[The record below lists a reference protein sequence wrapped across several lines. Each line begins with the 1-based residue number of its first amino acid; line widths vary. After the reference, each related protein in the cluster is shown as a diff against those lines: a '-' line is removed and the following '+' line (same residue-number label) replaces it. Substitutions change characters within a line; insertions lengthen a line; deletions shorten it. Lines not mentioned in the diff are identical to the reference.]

1 MEAFV
6 FLVSLV
12 TLGYVVIVYRSL
24 SHPEIHLHSWSAE
37 YREAQPRSEH
47 GITASQRDDVTRA
60 SAPGH
65 VVGEVDGAMTAA
77 PPVLTPAGLVPAL
90 SCPTLDMIDRALGPA
105 HAPFAIDPAA
115 GTLEERARDLADLYW
130 SDFVWLTGHIDGA
143 RLAVVAAALDRERAG
158 MPAMNDSLPAA

>member
-1 MEAFV
+1 MEAGIALRHYHDGSVPMEAFV

-77 PPVLTPAGLVPAL
+77 PPVLTPAGLVPAPVSYTHL
-90 SCPTLDMIDRALGPA
+90 TLPTI
-105 HAPFAIDPAA
+105 
-115 GTLEERARDLADLYW
+115 
-130 SDFVWLTGHIDGA
+130 
-143 RLAVVAAALDRERAG
+143 
-158 MPAMNDSLPAA
+158 